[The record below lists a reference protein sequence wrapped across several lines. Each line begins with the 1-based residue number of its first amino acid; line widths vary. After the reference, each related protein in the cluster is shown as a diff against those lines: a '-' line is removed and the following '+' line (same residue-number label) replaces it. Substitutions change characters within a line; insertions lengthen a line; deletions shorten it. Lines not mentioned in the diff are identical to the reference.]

1 MTEHTEH
8 DPDHA
13 DDHDD
18 HPHVGKQ
25 VFITVFLALTVLT
38 GASFVIGNYGLSM
51 GFSKQVTWVAM
62 MAVSCAK
69 AGLVICCFMHLWW
82 EANWKWVLTV
92 PTSIMAVFLVIM
104 LIPDVGCRTGKYSSE
119 RWNRAA
125 TDSDQVQQAAPAH
138 GPSKS
143 NSDTSHE

>member
-1 MTEHTEH
+1 MTEHPENDH
-8 DPDHA
+8 DQA
-13 DDHDD
+13 DDHED
-18 HPHVGKQ
+18 HPHVVGKQ
-25 VFITVFLALTVLT
+25 VFLAVFFALTLLT

-51 GFSKQVTWVAM
+51 GLSKQVTWVAM

-82 EANWKWVLTV
+82 EANWKWVLTI

-104 LIPDVGCRTGKYSSE
+104 LIPDIGCRTSKYTSE

-125 TDSDQVQQAAPAH
+125 SDNSEVQSSQ
-138 GPSKS
+138 
-143 NSDTSHE
+143 DTSQDDAGASHH

>member
-1 MTEHTEH
+1 MTDHPEH
-8 DPDHA
+8 DQDHE
-13 DDHDD
+13 D
-18 HPHVGKQ
+18 HPKVDKR
-25 VFITVFLALTVLT
+25 VFILVFFVLALLT
-38 GASFVIGNYGLSM
+38 AASYVIGNYGLDLGLSRSM
-51 GFSKQVTWVAM
+51 TWVAM

-92 PTSIMAVFLVIM
+92 PSSMMAVFLVIM
-104 LIPDVGCRTGKYSSE
+104 LIPDVGCRTDNYSSE

-125 TDSDQVQQAAPAH
+125 SDSDEVQQAAPSH
-138 GPSKS
+138 EPSES